1 MNRMPCRMLL
11 NSKEYNYCAGSG
23 IDGITGKNISD
34 TDGEKCYYLW
44 IKFPAEIYPLCFLA
58 QYKSLD

>member
-1 MNRMPCRMLL
+1 MLL